1 MNQAHDHDGPTPRLP
16 SPTSPVSVAG
26 DAVFIPLDPVQIR
39 LVALALSNLQHDCR
53 SSPDLAAL
61 AAEESV
67 RGTGRVSVDVRM
79 ECNFVLAL
87 IRDRR

>member
-1 MNQAHDHDGPTPRLP
+1 MHACAAEPLHEQAARGERRI
-16 SPTSPVSVAG
+16 SN
-26 DAVFIPLDPVQIR
+26 
-39 LVALALSNLQHDCR
+39 ALR
-53 SSPDLAAL
+53 GEPPAAL

-67 RGTGRVSVDVRM
+67 RGTGRVSVDVRS